1 MSPPEEETAM
11 EEIAVSVQIL
21 FVCPDPYFAELFTNY
36 AGNAQHEFS
45 LLCFTDNE
53 KALAFY
59 QTKGDS
65 LQALLAPQPFL
76 NQLEQEDILR
86 ICLSDFT
93 QRSENRAELQ
103 HLNIYQQRRDILAD
117 LQLLLGAHLGLN
129 RQCMAHGHTHVL
141 TFFST
146 QGGSGK
152 STLAYLTALRAAQEG
167 KSAYISL
174 ESAPFTDVLY
184 PPAQC
189 AVRGEELLYAIR
201 DRQDPVKAIL
211 PALTH
216 NSHNV
221 YVLPSCQSLQD
232 LMELTA
238 ENWKFLLESLF
249 NGGGMDYII
258 LDLGSE
264 LNSVSRMAFDHS
276 DLAVAVYTDDPMG
289 RGKRDRLLQD
299 PNFSQLRP
307 ACPCLEVRNK
317 CRQKLPATDA
327 LIPVPF
333 SKTIGSASSLSAV
346 LGGNSDLFSAC
357 SQLLQAAGK
366 ER

>member
-1 MSPPEEETAM
+1 M

-45 LLCFTDNE
+45 LFCFTDKE

-59 QTKGDS
+59 QTKKDT
-65 LQALLAPQPFL
+65 LQALLAPQSFL
-76 NQLEQEDILR
+76 TQLGEEDILR

-93 QRSENRAELQ
+93 QRSESRTEVQ

-117 LQLLLGAHLGLN
+117 LQLLLGAHLGLS
-129 RQCMAHGHTHVL
+129 RQHKAHGHTRVL

-152 STLAYLTALRAAQEG
+152 STLAYLTALRASQEG
-167 KSAYISL
+167 KSAYLSL
-174 ESAPFTDVLY
+174 ENAPFTDTLY
-184 PPAQC
+184 PQPQA
-189 AVRGEELLYAIR
+189 AVKGEELIYAIR

-216 NSHNV
+216 NAHNV

-232 LMELTA
+232 LLELTV
-238 ENWKFLLESLF
+238 EDWEFLLESLF
-249 NGGGMDYII
+249 NGSGMDYII

-264 LNSVSRMAFDHS
+264 LNSISRMAFDHS

-289 RGKRDRLLQD
+289 RGKRDRFLQD
-299 PNFSQLRP
+299 PSFSQLGP
-307 ACPCLEVRNK
+307 ACPYLEVRNK
-317 CRQKLPATDA
+317 CHQKGEATES

-333 SKTIGSASSLSAV
+333 SKTMDSGGSLSAV
-346 LGGNSDLFSAC
+346 LGGNSDLFNAC
-357 SQLLQAAGK
+357 SLLLQAVGK